1 MPTTSLTAGSAS
13 ARTPTLRTASATSR
27 WRSNLAG
34 VVLVPSGGAAV
45 MEMIS
50 RSWWM
55 FAWRGAV
62 AVLFGVL
69 ALVWPGLT
77 LLWLVALVGLAAG
90 VIAILHPNLTALVLV
105 LWMGANAIVTG
116 ILDIAM
122 AIRLRKV
129 IRGEWLLILTGI
141 VAIAF
146 GVLVF
151 LFPAAGALAL
161 VWLISFYASL
171 TGVLLLALAWLIR
184 KRAQGSWQGAPAG
197 NQA

>member
-1 MPTTSLTAGSAS
+1 
-13 ARTPTLRTASATSR
+13 
-27 WRSNLAG
+27 
-34 VVLVPSGGAAV
+34 

-55 FAWRGAV
+55 FAWRGAM

-77 LLWLVALVGLAAG
+77 LLWLVALFAAFALLSGGAALVAGIKNRKSDEDWWLALLLGLVGLAAG
-90 VIAILHPNLTALVLV
+90 VIAILHPDLTALVLV

-141 VAIAF
+141 VAITF

-161 VWLISFYASL
+161 VWLISVYAIL

-184 KRAQGSWQGAPAG
+184 KRAQGSWHGEPAG
-197 NQA
+197 SKA

>member
-1 MPTTSLTAGSAS
+1 
-13 ARTPTLRTASATSR
+13 
-27 WRSNLAG
+27 
-34 VVLVPSGGAAV
+34 
-45 MEMIS
+45 MEKMIS

-69 ALVWPGLT
+69 ALAWPRLT
-77 LLWLVALVGLAAG
+77 LLWLVALFAAFALLGGGAALVAAIKHRKSDEDWWLALLLGLAGLAAG
-90 VIAILHPNLTALVLV
+90 VIAILHPDLTALVLV

-129 IRGEWLLILTGI
+129 IRGEWLLILAGI
-141 VAIAF
+141 VAISF

-151 LFPAAGALAL
+151 LFPTAGALAL
-161 VWLISFYASL
+161 VWLISFYAIL
-171 TGVLLLALAWLIR
+171 TGVLLLALAWRIR
-184 KRAQGSWQGAPAG
+184 KRARGSWQGEAASS
-197 NQA
+197 QA

>member
-1 MPTTSLTAGSAS
+1 
-13 ARTPTLRTASATSR
+13 
-27 WRSNLAG
+27 
-34 VVLVPSGGAAV
+34 
-45 MEMIS
+45 MEKLIS
-50 RSWWM
+50 RAWWM

-77 LLWLVALVGLAAG
+77 LLWLVALFAAFALLGGGAALIAGIKNRKSDEDWWLALLLGLVGLAAG
-90 VIAILHPNLTALVLV
+90 IIAILHPDLTALVLV

-141 VAIAF
+141 VAITF
-146 GVLVF
+146 
-151 LFPAAGALAL
+151 GALAL
-161 VWLISFYASL
+161 VWLISFYAIL

-184 KRAQGSWQGAPAG
+184 KRAQGSWQGEPAG
-197 NQA
+197 SQV

>member
-1 MPTTSLTAGSAS
+1 
-13 ARTPTLRTASATSR
+13 
-27 WRSNLAG
+27 
-34 VVLVPSGGAAV
+34 

-77 LLWLVALVGLAAG
+77 LLWLVALFAAFALLSGGAALIAGIKNRKSDEDWWLALLVGLAAG

-141 VAIAF
+141 VAISF

-161 VWLISFYASL
+161 VWLISFYAIL
-171 TGVLLLALAWLIR
+171 TGVLLLVLVWLLR
-184 KRAQGSWQGAPAG
+184 KRGHVHWHANS
-197 NQA
+197 

>member
-1 MPTTSLTAGSAS
+1 
-13 ARTPTLRTASATSR
+13 
-27 WRSNLAG
+27 
-34 VVLVPSGGAAV
+34 

-62 AVLFGVL
+62 AALFAAFALLGGGAALIAGIKNRKSGDEDWWL
-69 ALVWPGLT
+69 AL
-77 LLWLVALVGLAAG
+77 LLGLVGLAAG

-161 VWLISFYASL
+161 VWLISFYAIL

-184 KRAQGSWQGAPAG
+184 KRAQGSWHGEPAG